1 MKLTDKPLFFIE
13 YGVDSHSSA
22 LSSRNRKVK
31 TPAISGE
38 GSLNELKLA
47 DKPLSFHR
55 ERSGQSF
62 ICSFLP
68 EPEVKPP
75 PFLARVL

>member
-1 MKLTDKPLFFIE
+1 M
-13 YGVDSHSSA
+13 DSHSSA

-31 TPAISGE
+31 TPAISDE

-68 EPEVKPP
+68 EPESKNPAISDEGS
-75 PFLARVL
+75 L